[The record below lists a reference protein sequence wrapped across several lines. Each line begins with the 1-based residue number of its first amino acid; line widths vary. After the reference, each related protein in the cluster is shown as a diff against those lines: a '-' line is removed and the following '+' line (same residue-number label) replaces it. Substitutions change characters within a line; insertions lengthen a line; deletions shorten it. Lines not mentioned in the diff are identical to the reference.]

1 MKRREFLKTMGS
13 FGVAAGLPAG
23 RPLETVRV
31 GVIGLGA
38 RGSFH
43 DVYDAASWS
52 AIAPLSERS
61 VANRSLPVD
70 VPDFTRGRYKS
81 RQPLQVARASESG
94 RFPVSLPARNQE
106 RTNERKMP
114 S

>member
-1 MKRREFLKTMGS
+1 MDFVMLWRVVHCLREGI
-13 FGVAAGLPAG
+13 
-23 RPLETVRV
+23 PLDQ
-31 GVIGLGA
+31 
-38 RGSFH
+38 

-52 AIAPLSERS
+52 AISPLTERS

-70 VPDFTRGRYKS
+70 IPDFTRGRYKT
-81 RQPLQVARASESG
+81 REPLQVARASESG
-94 RFPVSLPARNQE
+94 RLPLSFPARNHD

>member
-1 MKRREFLKTMGS
+1 MDFVMLWRVVHCLREGI
-13 FGVAAGLPAG
+13 
-23 RPLETVRV
+23 PLDQ
-31 GVIGLGA
+31 
-38 RGSFH
+38 

-52 AIAPLSERS
+52 AISPLTERS

-70 VPDFTRGRYKS
+70 IPDFTRGRYKT
-81 RQPLQVARASESG
+81 REPLQVARASFSG
-94 RFPVSLPARNQE
+94 RFPESFPTRNHE